1 MKHSNRTLAR
11 RTAEAEIQPID
22 VDAMSRHLDEGTA
35 RRSALIDQA
44 IATADPGKQRQCMD
58 AFLESFEESS
68 ECLLKV
74 IADIEHMC
82 RVLSERRAASAQA
95 NSVMPASGLE
105 N

>member
-1 MKHSNRTLAR
+1 MKHSKRTHTQ

-22 VDAMSRHLDEGTA
+22 IDAMRRHLDEGTA

-44 IATADPGKQRQCMD
+44 MTTADPGKQRQCMD

-95 NSVMPASGLE
+95 NSVTLASGPE